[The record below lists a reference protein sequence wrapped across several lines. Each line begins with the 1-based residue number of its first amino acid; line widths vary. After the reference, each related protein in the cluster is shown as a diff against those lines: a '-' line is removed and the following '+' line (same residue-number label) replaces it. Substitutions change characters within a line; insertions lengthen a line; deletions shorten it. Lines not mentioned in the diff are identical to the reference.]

1 MAAKTGWTGV
11 YPAVTTI
18 LNDDESV
25 DLDGTAK
32 HVEYLIES
40 GVHGVIMLGS
50 VGENMSL
57 DEAEKRAVVERA
69 VETVQGRVPVLSG
82 VAESSTAA
90 ACRYAAD
97 AEAIGADGLMVLPP
111 MVYKTDAG
119 ETIRHYRTVGSA
131 TGLPIMCYNNPVSYG
146 VDITP
151 EMFAALADVANLT
164 TIKESSENTRRLT
177 DIANLCGNRYD
188 LFCGV
193 DDLILESVALGVTGW
208 VAGFVNALPHEAVR
222 LWNLAIQGRWDEA
235 RALYAWFAPLM
246 HLAET
251 GKLVQ
256 NIKLAQSIVG
266 VGPETVRAPRIRL
279 EGDEHA
285 RVSAVIRAAL
295 DARPK
300 LAAE

>member
-1 MAAKTGWTGV
+1 MVAKSGWTGV

-32 HVEYLIES
+32 HVDFLIDS

-50 VGENMSL
+50 VGENMSF
-57 DEAEKRAVVERA
+57 EADEKRAVLEK
-69 VETVQGRVPVLSG
+69 TVGSVNGRVPVLSG

-90 ACRYAAD
+90 ACRFAAD
-97 AEAIGADGLMVLPP
+97 AEAIGADGLMVLPA
-111 MVYKTDAG
+111 MVYKTAEG
-119 ETIRHYRTVGSA
+119 ETIRHLREVASSSA
-131 TGLPIMCYNNPVSYG
+131 LPIMCYNNPVSYG

-151 EMFAALADVANLT
+151 EMFATLADVANLT
-164 TIKESSENTRRLT
+164 TIKESSENTRRLV
-177 DIANLCGNRYD
+177 DITNLCGDRYT

-193 DDLILESVALGVTGW
+193 DDLIVESVALGVKGW
-208 VAGFVNALPHEAVR
+208 VAGMVNAFPHEAVR
-222 LWNLAIQGRWDEA
+222 LWNLATQGRWDEA
-235 RALYAWFAPLM
+235 RALYAWFAPMM

-256 NIKLAQSIVG
+256 HIKLVQSIVG
-266 VGPETVRAPRIRL
+266 VGPETARAPRVRIEGSERAHVTAIIR
-279 EGDEHA
+279 E
-285 RVSAVIRAAL
+285 AL

>member
-1 MAAKTGWTGV
+1 MAEKTGWTGG

-25 DLDGTAK
+25 DLDGTAR
-32 HVEYLIES
+32 HVDFLIDS

-57 DEAEKRAVVERA
+57 DAGEKRAVLKRTVA
-69 VETVQGRVPVLSG
+69 SVQGRVPVLSG
-82 VAESSTAA
+82 VAESSTAV
-90 ACRYAAD
+90 ACRFAAD
-97 AEAIGADGLMVLPP
+97 AEAIGVDGLMVLPP
-111 MVYKTDAG
+111 MVYKTDEG
-119 ETIRHYRTVGSA
+119 ETIHHYRKVASN

-164 TIKESSENTRRLT
+164 TIKESSENTRRLI
-177 DIANLCGNRYD
+177 DITNVCGDRYT

-193 DDLILESVALGVTGW
+193 DDLIVESVALGVKGW

-222 LWNLAIQGRWDEA
+222 LWDLATQGRWDEA

-246 HLAET
+246 HLAEA

-256 NIKLAQSIVG
+256 HIKLAQSIVG
-266 VGPETVRAPRIRL
+266 VGPETTRAPRLRL
-279 EGDEHA
+279 EGDERA
-285 RVSAVIRAAL
+285 RLDQGEARAERRQRIAE
-295 DARPK
+295 AR
-300 LAAE
+300 

>member
-1 MAAKTGWTGV
+1 MAEKTGWTGV

-25 DLDGTAK
+25 DLDGTAR
-32 HVEYLIES
+32 HVDFLIDS

-57 DEAEKRAVVERA
+57 DAGEKRAVLKRTVA
-69 VETVQGRVPVLSG
+69 SVQGRVPVLSG
-82 VAESSTAA
+82 VAESSTAV
-90 ACRYAAD
+90 ACRFAAD
-97 AEAIGADGLMVLPP
+97 AEAIGVDGLMVLPP
-111 MVYKTDAG
+111 MVYKTDEG
-119 ETIRHYRTVGSA
+119 ETIHHYRKVASN

-164 TIKESSENTRRLT
+164 TIKESSENTRRLI
-177 DIANLCGNRYD
+177 DITNVCGDRYT

-193 DDLILESVALGVTGW
+193 DDLIVESVALGVKGW

-222 LWNLAIQGRWDEA
+222 LWDLATQGRWDEA

-246 HLAET
+246 HLAEA

-256 NIKLAQSIVG
+256 HIKLAQSIVG
-266 VGPETVRAPRIRL
+266 VGPETTRAPRLRL
-279 EGDEHA
+279 EGDERA
-285 RVSAVIRAAL
+285 RVTAIIRAAL
-295 DARPK
+295 DARPR